1 MIVESIERERKVFKN
16 WTLRFQV
23 PASFIKRDLEE
34 NFIFGQNSNFK
45 EDSDEFK
52 RNGENTNRQ

>member
-1 MIVESIERERKVFKN
+1 MIVESIERERKVIKE
-16 WTLRFQV
+16 WTLNFQV
-23 PASFIKRDLEE
+23 PSSFIKRDLEE

-52 RNGENTNRQ
+52 GNGKGTNR

>member
-1 MIVESIERERKVFKN
+1 MTVESIERERKVFKN

-23 PASFIKRDLEE
+23 PSSFIKEELKE

-52 RNGENTNRQ
+52 GNGKDTNRQ

>member
-1 MIVESIERERKVFKN
+1 MIVESIERERKVIKN
-16 WTLRFQV
+16 WTLNFQV
-23 PASFIKRDLEE
+23 PSSCIKGELEE

-52 RNGENTNRQ
+52 GNGKDSNRQ

>member
-16 WTLRFQV
+16 WTLNFQV
-23 PASFIKRDLEE
+23 PASFIKEELEE

-52 RNGENTNRQ
+52 GNGENINRQ

>member
-16 WTLRFQV
+16 WTLNFQV
-23 PASFIKRDLEE
+23 SYSFIKEELEE

-52 RNGENTNRQ
+52 GNGENTNR

>member
-16 WTLRFQV
+16 WTLNFQV
-23 PASFIKRDLEE
+23 PYSFIKEELEE

-45 EDSDEFK
+45 EDSNEFK
-52 RNGENTNRQ
+52 GNGENTNR

>member
-16 WTLRFQV
+16 WTLNFQV
-23 PASFIKRDLEE
+23 PSSFIKGELEE

-52 RNGENTNRQ
+52 GNGKDTDRQ

>member
-16 WTLRFQV
+16 WTLNFQV
-23 PASFIKRDLEE
+23 PASFIKGELEE

-45 EDSDEFK
+45 EGSDEFK
-52 RNGENTNRQ
+52 GNGKDTNRQ

>member
-16 WTLRFQV
+16 WTLNFQV
-23 PASFIKRDLEE
+23 PSSFIKRDLEE

-45 EDSDEFK
+45 EGSDEFK
-52 RNGENTNRQ
+52 GNGENTNRQ

>member
-1 MIVESIERERKVFKN
+1 MIVESIKRERKVFKN
-16 WTLRFQV
+16 WTLSFQV
-23 PASFIKRDLEE
+23 PYSFIKGELEE

-45 EDSDEFK
+45 EGSDEFK

>member
-16 WTLRFQV
+16 WTLNFQV
-23 PASFIKRDLEE
+23 PASFIKGEIEE

-45 EDSDEFK
+45 EGSDEFK
-52 RNGENTNRQ
+52 GNGENTNRQ

>member
-16 WTLRFQV
+16 WTLNFQV
-23 PASFIKRDLEE
+23 PASFIKEELEE

-45 EDSDEFK
+45 EGSDEFK
-52 RNGENTNRQ
+52 GNGENTNRQ